1 METFLVIVE
10 CAIQHND
17 KFLIIRRPEGVHA
30 GGLLAFPGGKV
41 DYQDGL
47 SQNTE
52 DHSDNNEEQVAQ
64 DILLKAAKREVKEE
78 VGLDLIDPLSFV
90 RSTYF
95 IDKNGQNV
103 LGALYHC
110 NIQRTPLTL
119 NVSLREVPEHF
130 WMSCAEIN
138 AHDKTPV
145 WLRHDVGVLEK
156 NIRKNTNG

>member
-10 CAIQHND
+10 CAIEHQG

-47 SQNTE
+47 NKKDQ
-52 DHSDNNEEQVAQ
+52 DYSDSNQEQVAQ
-64 DILLKAAKREVKEE
+64 DILLYAVKREVQEE
-78 VGLDLIDPLSFV
+78 VGLELIDPLRFV

-95 IDKNGQNV
+95 IDKYGQNV

-110 NIQRTPLTL
+110 KIEKTPLNLKT
-119 NVSLREVPEHF
+119 STREVPEYF
-130 WMSCAEIN
+130 WLSHAEIDV
-138 AHDKTPV
+138 HKKSPI
-145 WLRHDVGVLEK
+145 WLKQYMQNVLEY
-156 NIRKNTNG
+156 NV